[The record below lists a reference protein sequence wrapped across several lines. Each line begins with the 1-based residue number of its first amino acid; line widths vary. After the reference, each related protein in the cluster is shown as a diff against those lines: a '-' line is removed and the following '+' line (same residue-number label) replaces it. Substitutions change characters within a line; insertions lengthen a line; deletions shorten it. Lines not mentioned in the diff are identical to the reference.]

1 MTDASTS
8 GSMSPGLLEVAERAR
23 REPHGQFHSLAHLID
38 VDALRRAY
46 HRQRPDA
53 AVGIDGVSK
62 ESYGQHLEANL
73 RALHQKLC
81 SKQWRHQPIQR
92 VHIPKDDKGKTRP
105 IGISCFEDK
114 IVQDV
119 LREVLSAVYEQDFRT
134 CSYGFR
140 PRRSAHDALRALNR
154 VVMNGEANWILE
166 ADIASYFDS
175 IDHRM
180 LLEMLSERV
189 PDGSIKRLVGKC
201 LHVGVL
207 DGVELTTPEE
217 GTAQGSA
224 LSPLLGN
231 LYLHH
236 VLDRWFEDDIR
247 PRLRGQ
253 AEVIRYA
260 DDFVIGFQLQE
271 DAERVMEVLGKR
283 LAKYGLSLQPEKTRL
298 IPFTR
303 PPETQLKGKG
313 PGSFDFLGF
322 RWYWRR
328 ARTGTWVLASKTR
341 PERLAKSI
349 RAVYLWCKKFR
360 HKPLP
365 EQHAALRLRVQG
377 HINYFGISGN
387 GRSVARFVTEV
398 RKAWHKWLARRGQR
412 RPQTWARFLLMLE
425 TYPLPKPKIVGSIWF
440 R

>member
-1 MTDASTS
+1 MADASTS
-8 GSMSPGLLEVAERAR
+8 GTMSPGLLEVAERAR
-23 REPHGQFHSLAHLID
+23 REPQGRFHSLAHLMD
-38 VDALRRAY
+38 AEALRRAY

-53 AVGIDGVSK
+53 AAGIDGVTK
-62 ESYGQHLEANL
+62 ESYGRDLEANL
-73 RALHQKLC
+73 QALHDKLR
-81 SKQWRHQPIQR
+81 SKRWRHQPIQR
-92 VHIPKDDKGKTRP
+92 VYIPKDKGKTRP

-119 LREVLSAVYEQDFRT
+119 LREVLSAIYEQGFRD

-140 PRRSAHDALRALNR
+140 PGRSAHDALRALNR
-154 VVMNGEANWILE
+154 VVMEGEANWILE

-175 IDHRM
+175 IDHQKLSDM
-180 LLEMLSERV
+180 ISERV

-207 DGVELTTPEE
+207 DGADLTTPKE

-236 VLDRWFEDDIR
+236 VLDQWFEDDIV
-247 PRLRGQ
+247 PCLHGK
-253 AEVIRYA
+253 AEVIRYC

-271 DAERVMEVLGKR
+271 DAERVMVVLGKR

-298 IPFTR
+298 IPFER
-303 PPETQLKGKG
+303 PPRAQVKGKG

-322 RWYWRR
+322 RWFWRR

-341 PERLAKSI
+341 PVRLAKSI
-349 RAVYLWCKKFR
+349 RALSMWCKQFR
-360 HKPLP
+360 HKPIP
-365 EQHAALRLRVQG
+365 EQHAAIRSRVQG
-377 HINYFGISGN
+377 HLNYFGVSGN
-387 GRSVARFVTEV
+387 GRSVARFVTEA
-398 RKAWHKWLARRGQR
+398 RKVWYKWLSRRGQR
-412 RPQTWARFLLMLE
+412 RPITWARYLRLLEM
-425 TYPLPKPKIVGSIWF
+425 YPLPKPRIGVSIWL

>member
-8 GSMSPGLLEVAERAR
+8 GSMSPELSEVAERAR
-23 REPHGQFHSLAHLID
+23 REPQGQFHSLAHLID
-38 VDALRRAY
+38 VEALRRAY
-46 HRQRPDA
+46 DRQRPNA
-53 AVGIDGVSK
+53 AVGIDGVTK
-62 ESYGQHLEANL
+62 ESYGRGLEENL
-73 RALHQKLC
+73 QVLHAELRNKR
-81 SKQWRHQPIQR
+81 WRHRPIRR
-92 VHIPKDDKGKTRP
+92 VHIPKDKDKTRP

-114 IVQDV
+114 IIQSV
-119 LREVLSAVYEQDFRT
+119 LHEVLSTVYEQDFRD
-134 CSYGFR
+134 CSFGFR
-140 PRRSAHDALRALNR
+140 PGRRAHDALRALNR
-154 VVMNGEANWILE
+154 VAMNGEGKWILE

-175 IDHRM
+175 IDHQM

-189 PDGSIKRLVGKC
+189 PDGAIKRLVGKC

-207 DGVELTTPEE
+207 DGAKLSTPEE

-236 VLDRWFEDDIR
+236 VLDRWFEDEIR
-247 PRLRGQ
+247 PLLRGRS
-253 AEVIRYA
+253 AIIRYA
-260 DDFVIGFQLQE
+260 DDFIIGFERRE

-298 IPFTR
+298 IPFER
-303 PPETQLKGKG
+303 PPRTRTSGKG
-313 PGSFDFLGF
+313 PGIFDFLGF

-328 ARTGTWVLASKTR
+328 ARSGTWVLASKTR
-341 PERLAKSI
+341 PARLTKSL
-349 RAVYLWCKKFR
+349 RAISQWCRKYR

-365 EQHAALRLRVQG
+365 EQHAALRARVQG

-387 GRSVARFVTEV
+387 GRSVVLFRKTVEEV
-398 RKAWHKWLARRGQR
+398 WYKWLARRGQR
-412 RPQTWARFLLMLE
+412 RPITWDRFQLLLQ
-425 TYPLPKPKIVGSIWF
+425 TYPLPKPRIVTSIWF

>member
-8 GSMSPGLLEVAERAR
+8 GSMSPQLLEVAERAR
-23 REPHGQFHSLAHLID
+23 REPQGQFHSLAHLID

-46 HRQRPDA
+46 QGQRSAA
-53 AVGIDGVSK
+53 AVGIDGVTK
-62 ESYGQHLEANL
+62 ETYGQDLEANL
-73 RALHQKLC
+73 RVLHEKLR
-81 SKQWRHQPIQR
+81 SKRWRHQPIRR
-92 VHIPKDDKGKTRP
+92 VHIPKDKGKTRP

-114 IVQDV
+114 IVQSV
-119 LREVLSAVYEQDFRT
+119 LREVLSTVYEQDFRD

-140 PRRSAHDALRALNR
+140 PGRSARDALRALNR
-154 VVMNGEANWILE
+154 VVMNGEAKWILE

-175 IDHRM
+175 IDHPM

-207 DGVELTTPEE
+207 DGADLTAPDE

-236 VLDRWFEDDIR
+236 VLDRWFEDEILPCLQGR
-247 PRLRGQ
+247 
-253 AEVIRYA
+253 AVILRYA
-260 DDFVIGFQLQE
+260 DDFIIGFEQRA

-298 IPFTR
+298 IPFER
-303 PPETQLKGKG
+303 PPKTQTNGKG
-313 PGSFDFLGF
+313 PGVFDLLGF

-341 PERLAKSI
+341 PVRLAKSI
-349 RAVYLWCKKFR
+349 RVISQWCRKYR
-360 HKPLP
+360 HKPIP
-365 EQHAALRLRVQG
+365 EQHGALRSRIQG
-377 HINYFGISGN
+377 HLNYFGVSGN
-387 GRSVARFVTEV
+387 GDSVVCFVNEV
-398 RKAWHKWLARRGQR
+398 TRVWYKWLARRGQR
-412 RPQTWARFLLMLE
+412 RPLTWARYELLLQ
-425 TYPLPKPKIVGSIWF
+425 TYPLPRPRIMKSIWF